1 MGHVWIS
8 MMLIHF
14 TVSFIAQ
21 MSSTTIFLSGV
32 LIKKSRGRK
41 TPGRGLL
48 LNMAELLWLLL
59 FSFKNNVLCNHCN
72 VSYMQQLLP
81 LCSASLND
89 QIKAFFLP

>member
-8 MMLIHF
+8 VMLIHF

-21 MSSTTIFLSGV
+21 MSSPTIFLSGV

-41 TPGRGLL
+41 TAGRGLL

-59 FSFKNNVLCNHCN
+59 F
-72 VSYMQQLLP
+72 
-81 LCSASLND
+81 
-89 QIKAFFLP
+89 FFLLKIMCYAIIAM